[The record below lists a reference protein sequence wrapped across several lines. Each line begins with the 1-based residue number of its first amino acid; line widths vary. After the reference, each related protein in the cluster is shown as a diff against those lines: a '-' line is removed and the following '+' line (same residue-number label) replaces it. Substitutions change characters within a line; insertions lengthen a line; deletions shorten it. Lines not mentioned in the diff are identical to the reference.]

1 MVFMLQLEV
10 VDRLCAGPGVKNYG
24 RLSIMSQYHCQVEKL
39 FKVPATAFRPQPK
52 VESAIVRLVP
62 LENTDNQVEDSAL
75 LETVVR
81 TAFSQRRKTL
91 QNSLKTI
98 ADKSLFEEIG
108 IDGSRRPET
117 LSLNE
122 YISISNALTQLKS

>member
-10 VDRLCAGPGVKNYG
+10 VDRLCATPGIKNYG
-24 RLSIMSQYHCQVEKL
+24 RLSIMSQYHCQVDKL
-39 FKVPATAFRPQPK
+39 FKVPATAFKPQPK

-62 LENTDNQVEDSAL
+62 MDKPPAEASDPDL

-91 QNSLKTI
+91 QNSLKTLVE
-98 ADKSLFEEIG
+98 KSLLEDLG
-108 IDGSRRPET
+108 IDGQRRPET
-117 LSLNE
+117 LTLAE
-122 YISISNALTQLKS
+122 YVSISNALG